1 MPDQAVG
8 IHDRIRM
15 VNGTMGAPEAVVFFF
30 WERGK
35 WLGLVVIPPETKQ
48 FAPEKMDGGKYYFPI
63 EMTYF
68 QVRTVS
74 L

>member
-30 WERGK
+30 FWKGENG
-35 WLGLVVIPPETKQ
+35 WGVVVILPETKQ
-48 FAPEKMDGGKYYFPI
+48 FAPEKMEGWEILLSYWDDLFSGANG
-63 EMTYF
+63 
-68 QVRTVS
+68 
-74 L
+74 